1 MILQTRNVR
10 RILERFV
17 ICQDTLH
24 NMLRLCQLIGA
35 VTSCCSAP
43 WSACVLL
50 GWFHG
55 VPKVLLLK
63 CTDPVNLNWNL
74 FWGKTHNINSGQAL
88 LDDLL
93 CNDGRFC
100 SFFYKWGE
108 CWIDCLLWSVQF
120 ETYKTV
126 FQFSEGLR
134 QKPCAT
140 STERTNGSYNCF
152 KILWLLWIS
161 HEHNHKLLM
170 GLNSDVIMEVH

>member
-24 NMLRLCQLIGA
+24 NLLRLCQLIGA

-100 SFFYKWGE
+100 SFFLQMRRMLNWLPSLKCAVWDVQDSFPIFWRLKAKTLCYQYRKNQWF
-108 CWIDCLLWSVQF
+108 IQLLQNPVTPVNIPW
-120 ETYKTV
+120 T
-126 FQFSEGLR
+126 
-134 QKPCAT
+134 
-140 STERTNGSYNCF
+140 
-152 KILWLLWIS
+152 
-161 HEHNHKLLM
+161 
-170 GLNSDVIMEVH
+170 